1 MMKNLQKMGGIA
13 ALYSAAA
20 LLFAMVGYLLI
31 VGTLDVVDP
40 VEKVAKIVDNQA
52 FLYIITLIACVIWG
66 IVMVP
71 LTLALYE
78 RLKAGSPAIMQTATA
93 IGLIWACIVIAS
105 GQVSNMGMATVVD
118 LYSTDPNQA
127 ATVWLA
133 IGPVADG
140 LGSAGG
146 EILGGLWMLLVSWAA
161 LRAGGLSRALNYLGA
176 LVGVAGLFS
185 AIPVI
190 GVPGTV
196 IFGLGKM
203 VWSLWLGIV
212 MLRSGPST
220 AAAQKPFRLQ
230 GPTASRSIGE
240 GSSHLTQYSDFGNLS
255 HCIALR
261 QSVTKRH
268 LTLMLWDNFQK
279 LLSIK

>member
-40 VEKVAKIVDNQA
+40 VEKVVQLVDNQA
-52 FLYIITLIACVIWG
+52 FLYILNLIAYVIWG
-66 IVMVP
+66 IAMVV

-78 RLKAGSPAIMQTATA
+78 RLKAGSPAIMQIATA

-105 GQVSNMGMATVVD
+105 GQVSSMGMDTVVD
-118 LYSTDPNQA
+118 LYSTDPAQA
-127 ATVWLA
+127 ATVWEA
-133 IGPVADG
+133 IESVADG

-146 EILGGLWMLLVSWAA
+146 EILGGTWILLVSWAA
-161 LRAGGLSRALNYLGA
+161 LRGRELSKALNYFGA
-176 LVGVAGLFS
+176 LVGAAGILS

-190 GVPGTV
+190 SLPGTA

-212 MLRSGPST
+212 MLRS
-220 AAAQKPFRLQ
+220 
-230 GPTASRSIGE
+230 
-240 GSSHLTQYSDFGNLS
+240 SSS
-255 HCIALR
+255 APA
-261 QSVTKRH
+261 
-268 LTLMLWDNFQK
+268 
-279 LLSIK
+279 

>member
-1 MMKNLQKMGGIA
+1 MKNLQKIGGFA
-13 ALYSAAA
+13 ALYLAAA
-20 LLFAMVGYLLI
+20 LLFALVGYLLI

-40 VEKVAKIVDNQA
+40 VEKVAQLVDNQA
-52 FLYIITLIACVIWG
+52 FLYILNLIAYVIWG

-78 RLKAGSPAIMQTATA
+78 RLKAGSPAMMQIATA

-105 GQVSNMGMATVVD
+105 GQVSNLGMNTVVD
-118 LYSTDPNQA
+118 LYGKDPAQA
-127 ATVWLA
+127 ATVWMA
-133 IGPVADG
+133 IDSVANG

-146 EILGGLWMLLVSWAA
+146 EILGGTWILLVSWGA
-161 LRAGGLSRALNYLGA
+161 LRGRGLSRALNYLGA
-176 LVGVAGLFS
+176 LVGAAGLFS

-212 MLRSGPST
+212 MLRKNPSAT
-220 AAAQKPFRLQ
+220 
-230 GPTASRSIGE
+230 S
-240 GSSHLTQYSDFGNLS
+240 
-255 HCIALR
+255 
-261 QSVTKRH
+261 
-268 LTLMLWDNFQK
+268 
-279 LLSIK
+279 